1 MNNFQQPTR
10 STGIQT
16 GLRAGKL
23 ILLGLSLSVL
33 AACSS
38 GVRLDDSQGVPV
50 EDRAGTA
57 VSRTDGTGTG
67 GQTRTDAQPNTPPA
81 DPRAVARVEVAVD
94 PLNDPKSPLA
104 LRSVYFDFDSFVI
117 EEKYRATV
125 EAHGKFLLNDR
136 NKSRKV
142 TIQGNADERGGSEY
156 NLALGQKRAEAV
168 RRAIRLMGVPEA
180 QLEAVSLGKEKPKAL
195 GHDEAAW
202 AENRRADLVYQ

>member
-23 ILLGLSLSVL
+23 ILLGLSLTVL

-38 GVRLDDSQGVPV
+38 GVRLDDSQGAPV

-57 VSRTDGTGTG
+57 VSRTDGSATTD
-67 GQTRTDAQPNTPPA
+67 QTRTSPGQNTAPA
-81 DPRAVARVEVAVD
+81 DPRTVARVEVASD
-94 PLNDPKSPLA
+94 PLKDPKSPLA

-117 EEKYRATV
+117 QEKYRPTV
-125 EAHGKFLLNDR
+125 EAHGKFMLTDKN
-136 NKSRKV
+136 RKV